1 MLKHHLRKFLRGLLL
16 VSLSSNLA
24 YAEQTF
30 QFKSPSFTGIGY
42 SSHVQTIEN
51 TETTRKQAIEA
62 ARLQAA
68 KDAAAADKNTNLSKF
83 LNNFESRVY
92 AQLSTQL
99 VNNLFGENPQNS
111 GTVTIE
117 GNTIQYTKTL
127 DMISL
132 TKSSEWFNFTTFPVK
147 IEWTMSKTTFLIFSL

>member
-1 MLKHHLRKFLRGLLL
+1 MKLKNLSKGFLTALPLLL
-16 VSLSSNLA
+16 LNSSLQG
-24 YAEQTF
+24 EQVF
-30 QFKSPSFTGIGY
+30 QFKSPAFNGVGY

-51 TETTRKQAIEA
+51 TETTRKQAIES

-68 KDAAAADKNTNLSKF
+68 KDAAAEAKNSNLSKF

-99 VNNLFGENPQNS
+99 VNNLFGENPKDS
-111 GTVTIE
+111 GTVVIE
-117 GNTIQYTKTL
+117 GNTIQYTKTA

-132 TKSSEWFNFTTFPVK
+132 TVTGADGNITQVQIPIGQFKF
-147 IEWTMSKTTFLIFSL
+147 

>member
-1 MLKHHLRKFLRGLLL
+1 MKFIKSLIFLLIT
-16 VSLSSNLA
+16 SSA
-24 YAEQTF
+24 YAELTF
-30 QFKSPSFTGIGY
+30 QFKSPSFSGIGY

-51 TETTRKQAIEA
+51 TESSRKKALEDQK
-62 ARLQAA
+62 LQAA
-68 KDAAAADKNTNLSKF
+68 KDAAALAKNTNLQKF

-117 GNTIQYTKTL
+117 GNTIQYTKTA
-127 DMISL
+127 DIISM
-132 TKSSEWFNFTTFPVK
+132 TVTAADGTITPVEIPIGTLK
-147 IEWTMSKTTFLIFSL
+147 F

>member
-1 MLKHHLRKFLRGLLL
+1 MLTWDKEMSFIRIAVLLL
-16 VSLSSNLA
+16 VTSNA
-24 YAEQTF
+24 YAELIF
-30 QFKSPSFTGIGY
+30 QFKSPSFNGIGY

-51 TETTRKQAIEA
+51 TEQTRKKAIEDA
-62 ARLQAA
+62 KLQTA
-68 KDAAAADKNTNLSKF
+68 KDAAAAAKNTNLQKF

-117 GNTIQYTKTL
+117 GNTIQYTKTA
-127 DMISL
+127 DTISMTVTAEDGTITQVEIPIGTL
-132 TKSSEWFNFTTFPVK
+132 KF
-147 IEWTMSKTTFLIFSL
+147 

>member
-1 MLKHHLRKFLRGLLL
+1 MTSLTVNICN
-16 VSLSSNLA
+16 VSATELDFA
-24 YAEQTF
+24 
-30 QFKSPSFTGIGY
+30 FKSPSFSGIGY

-51 TETTRKQAIEA
+51 TEYSRKQAIESQ
-62 ARLQAA
+62 RLQAA
-68 KDAAAADKNTNLSKF
+68 KDAAAAANNTNLQKF

-117 GNTIQYTKTL
+117 GNTIQYTKTA
-127 DMISL
+127 DMVSL
-132 TKSSEWFNFTTFPVK
+132 TVTDADGNITQVQIPIGQLKF
-147 IEWTMSKTTFLIFSL
+147 

>member
-51 TETTRKQAIEA
+51 TETTRKQAIES
-62 ARLQAA
+62 ARLQAV

-132 TKSSEWFNFTTFPVK
+132 TVTAADG
-147 IEWTMSKTTFLIFSL
+147 SLTQVQIPIGQLKF

>member
-1 MLKHHLRKFLRGLLL
+1 MSKNNLNKFLTVALLL
-16 VSLSSNLA
+16 LSSNLSL
-24 YAEQTF
+24 AEQVYS
-30 QFKSPSFTGIGY
+30 FKSPSFNGIGY

-51 TETTRKQAIEA
+51 TEKTRKDAIEA
-62 ARLQAA
+62 AKIQAA
-68 KDAAAADKNTNLSKF
+68 KDAAAAANNTNLQKF

-117 GNTIQYTKTL
+117 GNTIQYTKTA

-132 TKSSEWFNFTTFPVK
+132 SVTGADGNLTQVQIPIGQLKF
-147 IEWTMSKTTFLIFSL
+147 

>member
-92 AQLSTQL
+92 ARLSTQH

-132 TKSSEWFNFTTFPVK
+132 TVTAADG
-147 IEWTMSKTTFLIFSL
+147 SLTQVQIPIGQLKF

>member
-1 MLKHHLRKFLRGLLL
+1 MKFIKSLIFLLIT
-16 VSLSSNLA
+16 SSAHAELS
-24 YAEQTF
+24 Y
-30 QFKSPSFTGIGY
+30 QFKSPSFSGIGY

-51 TETTRKQAIEA
+51 TEQTRKKAIDDA
-62 ARLQAA
+62 KKQAA
-68 KDAAAADKNTNLSKF
+68 LDAATAAKNTNLAKF

-117 GNTIQYTKTL
+117 GNTIQYIKNADT
-127 DMISL
+127 ISL
-132 TKSSEWFNFTTFPVK
+132 TVTAADGTVTQVDIPVGTLK
-147 IEWTMSKTTFLIFSL
+147 F

>member
-1 MLKHHLRKFLRGLLL
+1 MKKTI
-16 VSLSSNLA
+16 VSLILLISNLV
-24 YAEQTF
+24 YSEQTF
-30 QFKSPSFTGIGY
+30 QFKSPSFSGVGY

-51 TETTRKQAIEA
+51 TEFTRKQALEA
-62 ARLQAA
+62 ASLQAA
-68 KDAAAADKNTNLSKF
+68 KDAAAAAQNTNLSKF

-117 GNTIQYTKTL
+117 GNTIQYTKTS
-127 DMISL
+127 DQISL
-132 TKSSEWFNFTTFPVK
+132 NVTASDGTLTQVQIPIGQLNF
-147 IEWTMSKTTFLIFSL
+147 